1 MILPIF
7 AYGHPVLKIKANNV
21 DKDFKNLNQLID
33 NMWETMY
40 NANGVGLAAPQVGI
54 SLRLFIIDTKPFSAD
69 ENLSEEECL
78 KLKSFRRVFINP
90 KILNEDGEAWDF
102 NEGCLSI
109 PEVRADIIRSKNISI
124 KYFDSNFKEHFS
136 EFDGLIARVIQHE
149 YDHIEGVLFTDKL
162 SSLKRKIL
170 KRKLLDISNGKI
182 PTDYLMR
189 FSKTKMK

>member
-1 MILPIF
+1 MILPIL
-7 AYGHPVLKIKANNV
+7 AYGHPVLKKKANKI

-54 SLRLFIIDTKPFSAD
+54 SLRLFVIDTKPFSDD
-69 ENLSEEECL
+69 ENLSEAESL

-90 KILNEDGEAWDF
+90 KILNENGDYWDF

-109 PEVRADIIRSKNISI
+109 PEVRADVKRSKNISL
-124 KYFDSNFKEHFS
+124 KYYDSNFKEHFS
-136 EFDGLIARVIQHE
+136 EFDGLVARVIQHE
-149 YDHIEGVLFTDKL
+149 YDHIEGLLFTDKL

-170 KRKLLDISNGKI
+170 KGKLLDICKGKI

-189 FSKTKMK
+189 FAKTKMK